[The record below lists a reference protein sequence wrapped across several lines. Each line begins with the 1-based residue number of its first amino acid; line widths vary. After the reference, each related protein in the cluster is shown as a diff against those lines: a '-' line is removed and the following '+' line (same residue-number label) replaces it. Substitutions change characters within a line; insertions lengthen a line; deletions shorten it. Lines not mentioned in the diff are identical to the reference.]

1 MAWELAGK
9 HVYEVDD
16 ALATHDSSQTGKL
29 SGLPAEIEDESYLVR
44 GFHLVPYFPP
54 APNASDQQRTRERL
68 NIELCDRVFRISDAR
83 DVTRL
88 AEAADEAINT
98 LMYQYEISSEAHRR
112 GLGRVLFGR
121 IVSRIRD
128 LSRVYLELCRDNGTS
143 AASEAEKQMLGRIH
157 DLYQYVM
164 VERRDIFDCVRL
176 YDQSID
182 RDGIIE
188 EVFSEIGKTQQLPIE
203 TIYNNRVIKI
213 GEAMASIEEVADTM
227 TTVLSALTTLPLE
240 DLRHCLREYSAM
252 ARRVV
257 GIPTSDTL
265 AYDEVAAEYILTHDA
280 MREAVVCLDELNP
293 YRTDLHHLIDW
304 LRDGVNLI
312 HSMQNIRDGRAN
324 SIAAYQK
331 AAGRWT
337 DMDIPKL
344 VKVS

>member
-16 ALATHDSSQTGKL
+16 ALAAHDSSASGKL
-29 SGLPAEIEDESYLVR
+29 SGLPADIEDESYLVR
-44 GFHLVPYFPP
+44 SFHLVPYFPP
-54 APNASDQQRTRERL
+54 APAASEQQRTRERL

-83 DVTRL
+83 DVTRRG
-88 AEAADEAINT
+88 EIADEAINA
-98 LMYQYEISSEAHRR
+98 LMYQFEISEDIQRR
-112 GLGRVLFGR
+112 SLGRILFGR

-128 LSRVYLELCRDNGTS
+128 LSGMYLEQRDHNGYEP
-143 AASEAEKQMLGRIH
+143 ANASEKALYARIH

-164 VERRDIFDCVRL
+164 VDRRDIFECVRL
-176 YDQSID
+176 YDLSID

-188 EVFSEIGKTQQLPIE
+188 EVFSEIGKTQQLPIA

-240 DLRHCLREYSAM
+240 ELRHCLRDYSAT
-252 ARRVV
+252 ARRVT
-257 GIPTSDTL
+257 GIPTSDPL
-265 AYDEVAAEYILTHDA
+265 AYDAVAAEYIQTHDT
-280 MREAVVCLDELNP
+280 MRDAVVCLDELNP
-293 YRTDLHHLIDW
+293 YRSDLHHLIDW
-304 LRDGVNLI
+304 LRDGLNLI